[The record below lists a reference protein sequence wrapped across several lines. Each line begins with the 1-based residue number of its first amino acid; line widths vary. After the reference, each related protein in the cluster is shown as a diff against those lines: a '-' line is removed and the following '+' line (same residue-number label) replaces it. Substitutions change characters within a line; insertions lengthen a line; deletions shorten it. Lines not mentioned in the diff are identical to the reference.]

1 MQNEEMLQVGQIN
14 DMVGSIRSLSMGEF
28 PDETS
33 KQHNCL
39 EEKDNE
45 ANESSAAERSVY
57 ITAIGDLDED
67 QEVKE
72 NHENSMAKRDGKQQ
86 NITKMYYSCINIP
99 EAVDYRSNQS
109 FEVTK
114 I

>member
-28 PDETS
+28 PDES

-39 EEKDNE
+39 DEKDNE
-45 ANESSAAERSVY
+45 VNESSVEERSLY
-57 ITAIGDLDED
+57 ITAIGDQDDD

>member
-1 MQNEEMLQVGQIN
+1 MLQVGQIN

-28 PDETS
+28 PDES
-33 KQHNCL
+33 RQHI

-45 ANESSAAERSVY
+45 VNESSVEERSLY
-57 ITAIGDLDED
+57 ITAIGDQDDD

-109 FEVTK
+109 FEVNKLTF
-114 I
+114 